1 MSKSK
6 KTQDT
11 AETKEKVLTRY
22 DLKMQRRKKQKEKE
36 ARQKRIASVL
46 GVLILVGLIGLA
58 ASFPIRT
65 WLTVNGTY
73 IEVAGEKVSRVEFDY
88 NYHLVMNNYLSQNSM
103 YLSYMGLDPSGD
115 LSQQMYSENLS
126 WKDYFEQMAVDNII
140 RTKAMQ
146 REMQAAGFTH
156 DTAEQYEEYKDSL
169 QQEASESGVSV
180 GKYIKEIFGPYATLS
195 RIEDCVRTGME
206 TNAYYDSVSESK
218 APSDEEISAYYGENK
233 DNYDSVNYRLITVSA
248 ELPTEPTEL
257 ADPADETQADSADG
271 EETAYEP
278 SEAEVNAAME
288 KAKAE
293 ADAKLETVAQEGELN
308 ENIKW
313 GTVPSV
319 LREWA
324 FDSARTAG
332 DTTVIEDSVNHQ
344 YYVAEFEERYL
355 DQTPTVDTRMIITMD
370 GNGQEILDE
379 WTAGEATEESFAALA
394 DRYNSAAIASEE
406 GGLYEGLAPSNML
419 DEMSSW
425 LSDAGRKSG
434 DTTVITAQDSGVAYV
449 IYYIGNNDPEWKV
462 QIRSILLNQTMS
474 EYMDTITEGLE
485 VTDSKDHL
493 NYLQVQAAEEAA
505 ADDTAADDSGTEEPS
520 ADAE

>member
-271 EETAYEP
+271 EETAYE
-278 SEAEVNAAME
+278 
-288 KAKAE
+288 
-293 ADAKLETVAQEGELN
+293 
-308 ENIKW
+308 
-313 GTVPSV
+313 
-319 LREWA
+319 LR
-324 FDSARTAG
+324 G
-332 DTTVIEDSVNHQ
+332 
-344 YYVAEFEERYL
+344 
-355 DQTPTVDTRMIITMD
+355 
-370 GNGQEILDE
+370 
-379 WTAGEATEESFAALA
+379 
-394 DRYNSAAIASEE
+394 
-406 GGLYEGLAPSNML
+406 
-419 DEMSSW
+419 
-425 LSDAGRKSG
+425 
-434 DTTVITAQDSGVAYV
+434 
-449 IYYIGNNDPEWKV
+449 
-462 QIRSILLNQTMS
+462 
-474 EYMDTITEGLE
+474 
-485 VTDSKDHL
+485 
-493 NYLQVQAAEEAA
+493 
-505 ADDTAADDSGTEEPS
+505 
-520 ADAE
+520 